1 MTQRS
6 EILGKKMFAIL
17 PDNPGSPDD
26 PAAEGVRSLHASLLQ
41 VLKTNTADAT
51 PVQKYDIRKPESEG
65 GGGCSLLEPREYA
78 HFRSQW
84 RDSIHYPQG
93 A

>member
-26 PAAEGVRSLHASLLQ
+26 PAAEGVRSLHVSLLQ
-41 VLKTNTADAT
+41 VLNQYGRCCASSE
-51 PVQKYDIRKPESEG
+51 IRYSEAG
-65 GGGCSLLEPREYA
+65 E
-78 HFRSQW
+78 
-84 RDSIHYPQG
+84 
-93 A
+93 